1 MQGNNSNLS
10 NRSSTTDFPWTEE
23 QFAECLHQA
32 VKSYW
37 KSRGGQSKSQT
48 KRGVKDT
55 GTRGEVTGGQH
66 LNAVLTLLVEI
77 ARAAGFADAEIKLNA
92 GIELPGFF
100 RPQKRWDMIVVRGD
114 RLCAALELKSQVGS
128 FGNNFNN
135 RSEEAIGTST
145 DFWTAFREGRMGK
158 ATPWLGYFF
167 FLEDA
172 EQSTRPVGLKNSLFP
187 PFEIFEGTSYAQ
199 RYAILCERLV
209 LEHKYTRTALIL
221 SPRGHGGRYS
231 EPNLQLGFHGFAKGL
246 HGHLIGCR

>member
-1 MQGNNSNLS
+1 M
-10 NRSSTTDFPWTEE
+10 SSTNDFPWTEA
-23 QFAECLHQA
+23 QFAERLHKA

-37 KSRGGQSKSQT
+37 KSRGGQSKSQV
-48 KRGVKDT
+48 KRGVTDA

-66 LNAVLTLLVEI
+66 LNTVLTLLVET
-77 ARAAGFADAEIKLNA
+77 ARAAGFSNDEIKLNA

-100 RPQKRWDMIVVRGD
+100 RPQKRWDMIVVRRD
-114 RLCAALELKSQVGS
+114 CLCSALELKSQVGS

-135 RSEEAIGTST
+135 RSEEAIGNST

-172 EQSTRPVGLKNSLFP
+172 EKSTRPVGLKKSIFP

-209 LEHKYTRTALIL
+209 LEHKYTQTALVM
-221 SPRGHGGRYS
+221 SPRGGSGSYT
-231 EPNLQLGFHGFAKGL
+231 EPNAQFSLYSFAKAL